1 MHVHN
6 AYKFK
11 MDRINNNR
19 EKVAASIFRRSRAA
33 NSSVRGV
40 IWPNFIFMQALM
52 YVIITYKYERIR
64 SRTAVKKVAK
74 QFSHYK
80 YMGIISDARGQLTL
94 LSVVE
99 VGQISNSS
107 GLCMLSLP
115 VNMKRIVRKTA
126 KKKWQHRF
134 FRHSVASYSVVRFRI
149 WPNFELIKALKCV
162 IVTCKYEED
171 QIKTAEKSGNTVFP
185 NISIRGLFS
194 DPNGQLTSP
203 LMSGCANF
211 ELL

>member
-33 NSSVRGV
+33 YSSVCGV
-40 IWPNFIFMQALM
+40 IWSNFIFMQALMYM

-94 LSVVE
+94 LSVVG

-126 KKKWQHRF
+126 EKNGNIDFLDTQGHLILWSVFGSGRILNSLKLLCVSSLPASMKRIRSKQPKKVATPF
-134 FRHSVASYSVVRFRI
+134 F
-149 WPNFELIKALKCV
+149 
-162 IVTCKYEED
+162 
-171 QIKTAEKSGNTVFP
+171 
-185 NISIRGLFS
+185 
-194 DPNGQLTSP
+194 P
-203 LMSGCANF
+203 L
-211 ELL
+211 